1 MEKKDIAKHL
11 ASWGWQVKKDNVG
24 DKSGKLSLPDREVWV
39 HWTLRGLYRR
49 ETRRRTQ
56 KLGLSPSITTIEFS
70 KMTCYIDNAKS
81 YETWPIQVFPSA
93 FFREE
98 ETINIDHLKAVSE
111 EAIAWAKEQ
120 DLNACLQK
128 HANLPTDAPGSAP
141 LKHLTSLAILG
152 DVDKLKYY
160 QTSFENGDR
169 LGFVPYIKKNYID
182 RAYAAASESSQSS

>member
-24 DKSGKLSLPDREVWV
+24 DKSGKLSLADREVRV
-39 HWTLRGLYRR
+39 HWTLRGSYRR
-49 ETRRRTQ
+49 KTQ
-56 KLGLSPSITTIEFS
+56 CVTLSPSISTIEFS
-70 KMTCYIDNAKS
+70 KLYCHIGTLKS
-81 YETWPIQVFPSA
+81 YEYKSMQVLINGPS
-93 FFREE
+93 REE
-98 ETINIDHLKAVSE
+98 KTISIDHLKAVSE

-128 HANLPTDAPGSAP
+128 HANLPTDAPGNAP

-182 RAYAAASESSQSS
+182 RAYAAASKSSQSS